1 VYAVYLQEGWDAE
14 FSTLD
19 RSVQSR
25 ILRKIEQMKEKPAR
39 KHLKTGLGYFVEKVG
54 QYRIVFVNDEKSQT
68 KYVYF
73 VGSHK
78 SYERW
83 IGMR

>member
-1 VYAVYLQEGWDAE
+1 MYAVYLQYGWDSE
-14 FSTLD
+14 FVNLD
-19 RSVQSR
+19 RSTQDR
-25 ILRKIEQMKEKPAR
+25 IFRKIERMKEKPAR
-39 KHLKTGLGYFVEKVG
+39 KHLRNGAGYFVEKVG
-54 QYRIVFVNDEKSQT
+54 QYRIVFVNDENTKA

-73 VGSHK
+73 VGCHK